1 MRKIISQSEQGIR
14 DHQAKKR
21 AQIASSYDQAEEN
34 RAKLITKAEFE
45 EQFPTTSHEVYS
57 IQALDKFRKDLMK
70 AEGSEELFKEATRG
84 LKSFVVQNEDKK
96 AIVFVRK
103 KEKGE

>member
-1 MRKIISQSEQGIR
+1 MRKIVSQSEQVIR
-14 DHQAKKR
+14 DYQGKKR
-21 AQIASSYDQAEEN
+21 AQIANSYGHTDDN
-34 RAKLITKAEFE
+34 SAKLITKAELE

-84 LKSFVVQNEDKK
+84 LKSFVIQNEDKK